1 MTHCTWILKN
11 YCFTIRSIKGV
22 KIKKFLK
29 EQYDGV
35 CPDCGNDDLELIDYE
50 ESCQNCGHVFYDN
63 NLMDDCL
70 YND

>member
-1 MTHCTWILKN
+1 M
-11 YCFTIRSIKGV
+11 
-22 KIKKFLK
+22 KKFLK

-35 CPDCGNDDLELIDYE
+35 CPDCGNDDLELIDHE

-70 YND
+70 YDD